1 METIPRTWLLN
12 DLSLLASDVGRL
24 RQHLDW
30 LAQDWSLLPQAGIVT
45 PAGALNND
53 QLAGRLTVVADA
65 LADLDWLV
73 GQLRL
78 AATRSAE

>member
-1 METIPRTWLLN
+1 METTLCTWLLN
-12 DLSLLASDVGRL
+12 DLNLLASDVSRL

-30 LAQDWSLLPQAGIVT
+30 LAQDWPLLPQAGIIT
-45 PAGALNND
+45 PAGALSDD